1 MRIAF
6 LNPWKNAAENQAF
19 RSLQIAAGRVGHELI
34 HCRNS
39 DDVDACAPDFVL
51 ASASTQ
57 AKLSDCPHYGVIHEP
72 RDRFLDNRAYFQNL
86 LSYDGYFTIADS
98 LERFLRDISYRMG
111 RPEEIGFYYN
121 TCQRQQRSADL
132 VSLLRDRKL
141 LLTYFGTNWDH
152 RRKNFFRMLSEIDN
166 VQICG
171 PTHSWPE
178 IHRKSYGGSLEF
190 DGDAVQARYAANG
203 LGLCLVSELHC
214 RDDVISNRIFEIAS
228 VGAIAICCDMPWI
241 RKYFGDSVYY
251 IDQNLADKSLVRA
264 ILRCWD
270 EIYDRPQ
277 AVLDKARRARE
288 IFERRFAAEL
298 LINNAVE
305 YHERVS
311 ATRHAKLSQ
320 RKASYEPF
328 ISVII
333 RCGGRPIDLIGRGL
347 FSLSQQTY
355 GEFEVIFVR
364 YTDLDLSP
372 LLSEPHANVRSM
384 KVVDCLGGGRSA
396 ALWAGLSAVTGD
408 YFAML
413 DDDDWLFS
421 NHFEKLFQ
429 PFPQAPKSRFFVYSS
444 SISHYA
450 EPKPV
455 EGGHEDHRSLLYLE
469 KNYLEKNTRDL
480 SSVGSMFASNSFVAS
495 RDLLSPALLCD
506 PHMST
511 AEDSFL
517 ILSLL
522 EQARSHFSYAATS
535 VHERGRSDQSD
546 FHQHPTR
553 FEDELTLHIRLGGRQ
568 ISARSVID
576 LWDEISS
583 FWKNRPR
590 KEAVL
595 ETPDRIIYRVL
606 DCPISMEPEKDREC
620 VSTGFNLQESKFSV
634 GSHVRDSSVG
644 SAWVQCPEEPW
655 AYGAELCLHLPHST
669 EPGHLLIAEVI
680 VECGEIGI
688 GLLDMSERDFLMRKS
703 LRPSSRIQEVH
714 IPIADLLNVSRFIL
728 QNWQNPGPATA
739 QILSL
744 RICGE

>member
-1 MRIAF
+1 VRIAF

-19 RSLQIAAGRVGHELI
+19 RSLQIAAGRVGHEFI

-39 DDVDACAPDFVL
+39 SDVDACAPDFVL

-57 AKLSDCPHYGVIHEP
+57 PKLSDCPHYGVIHEP

-98 LERFLRDISYRMG
+98 LERFLRDISYRVG
-111 RPEEIGFYYN
+111 RPGEIGFYYN

-132 VSLLRDRKL
+132 ASLLRHRKL

-190 DGDAVQARYAANG
+190 DGDAVQARYATNG

-270 EIYDRPQ
+270 EIYDRPET
-277 AVLDKARRARE
+277 ALDKARRARE
-288 IFERRFAAEL
+288 IFEQRFAAEL
-298 LINNAVE
+298 LINNAVK
-305 YHERVS
+305 YHERLS
-311 ATRHAKLSQ
+311 TTRHAMLSQ
-320 RKASYEPF
+320 RKASYQPF

-333 RCGGRPIDLIGRGL
+333 RCGGRPVDLIRRAL

-364 YTDLDLSP
+364 YKDLDLSP
-372 LLSEPHANVRSM
+372 LLSQPHANVCSI
-384 KVVDCLGGGRSA
+384 KVVDCLGCGRST
-396 ALWAGLSAVTGD
+396 ALWTGLSAITGD
-408 YFAML
+408 YFAVL

-429 PFPQAPKSRFFVYSS
+429 SFPQAPKSRFFAYSS

-455 EGGHEDHRSLLYLE
+455 DGGHEDHRSLLYF
-469 KNYLEKNTRDL
+469 EKNTPDL
-480 SSVGSMFASNSFVAS
+480 SSVYSMFASNCFVAS
-495 RDLLSPALLCD
+495 QDLLSSALLCD

-517 ILSLL
+517 ILSLV
-522 EQARSHFSYAATS
+522 EQARPHFSYAATS

-546 FHQHPTR
+546 FRQHPTR
-553 FEDELTLHIRLGGRQ
+553 FEDELTLRIRLGGRQ

-583 FWKNRPR
+583 FWKNRLK

-606 DCPISMEPEKDREC
+606 DCPISIEPEKDREC
-620 VSTGFNLQESKFSV
+620 VSMGFNLQGSKFSV
-634 GSHVRDSSVG
+634 GSHALDASVG
-644 SAWVQCPEEPW
+644 SAWVQCPEDPW
-655 AYGAELCLHLPHST
+655 AYGAELCLRLPHST
-669 EPGHLLIAEVI
+669 ELGHLLIAEII

-688 GLLDMSERDFLMRKS
+688 GLLNVSERDFLMRKS
-703 LRPSSRIQEVH
+703 LQPGSRIQEVH
-714 IPIADLLNVSRFIL
+714 IPIADLLNVGRFIV

-744 RICGE
+744 RICSE